1 MTRKQAKQII
11 GNQPKW
17 ALKNMARALQML
29 SLLNTPAEWERL
41 RALKALGYKVTVI
54 KDARKELN
62 HANRT

>member
-29 SLLNTPAEWERL
+29 TYQNTPAEWERL
-41 RALKALGYKVTVI
+41 RALKALGYRVTI
-54 KDARKELN
+54 SIPN
-62 HANRT
+62 